1 MYVALENRKNIDSF
15 KAVKLP
21 VSSTLATYLMA
32 SLIQLLVTLF
42 NVEIQ
47 FSFN

>member
-32 SLIQLLVTLF
+32 SLIQLVTLF